1 MESKT
6 FRISNITCGHC
17 IMTIKNELCEIEGI
31 SNVEGDPEA
40 KEITIEWETPAT
52 LQKIKDTLKQ
62 INYPAAD

>member
-40 KEITIEWETPAT
+40 KEITIEWEKPAT

-62 INYPAAD
+62 ITYPAAD